1 MWCSTPAPSRS
12 AFGASAAAL
21 FGVPLSNYAGWV
33 LSATVA
39 VVTLDRAFEL
49 GALGDRLRD
58 CEFMLDDMVSFVIL
72 WGGINLWYGNLL
84 PAAVAVAFGVGLVR
98 ADRFDSTLFTQW
110 R

>member
-1 MWCSTPAPSRS
+1 
-12 AFGASAAAL
+12 
-21 FGVPLSNYAGWV
+21 V

-84 PAAVAVAFGVGLVR
+84 PAAVAVRRRARPPPTDSMRPCSRSGGEVDRRLATPYIRPTIPVR
-98 ADRFDSTLFTQW
+98 MSVCVTDHRAEETE
-110 R
+110 